1 MKAKDEELESLKAQL
16 KFKEEELEKR
26 QNALQNVMNEV
37 QHFAKV
43 KYYEKYVFFL
53 IQKAKVS

>member
-43 KYYEKYVFFL
+43 KYYEKYKFNS
-53 IQKAKVS
+53 I